1 MAGIRAIGIVS
12 AMASA
17 ALSVDHAYADSPFH
31 FPLFSSSPPS
41 PLPPQASPQTP
52 PAEPAAKEEPRPRND
67 NPRTTAAGFD
77 PEALERGAKAVREIN
92 SSSQAKQVF
101 DLMKK
106 QEETR
111 QAELAAKQ
119 SEFQALQSQH
129 EIERQRV
136 IYEEQKKLV
145 QQQAQTKAQMARYED
160 ELARKRMQAENES
173 QRARNQELVKMQEES
188 SIRQEQTRRATEE
201 QIQAQRRQTERERAE
216 IERETIRVKA
226 IAEAEGRAHEA
237 KLAEEVNKRMLVER
251 ANAEREK
258 WLAAINTTFEH
269 IGGGLRAILTDQNK
283 LVVAVGGVTAL
294 AAGIYTTRYL
304 LGFANKCLEGARVVW
319 GYVERILGQPS
330 LIRESSRGKYPWSG
344 LVSRAMS
351 SLSRKTDKGASSG
364 GNGKGFGDVILNP
377 SLQKRI
383 EQLARATANT
393 KSHQAP
399 FRNMLFYGPPGTGK
413 TMAARELA
421 HKSGL
426 DYALMTGGDVAPL
439 GSQAVTK
446 IHQLFD
452 WAKKSQKGLLL
463 FIDEADA
470 FLCERNK
477 IHMSEAQRSALNAIL
492 FRTGDQS
499 KDIVLAL
506 ATNRPGDLDSAV
518 TDRIDEVLEFP
529 LPGEEERFKLL
540 KLYLDKYIAR
550 AGDQKRGWLPFFR
563 RQQQKI
569 QINGLSDDVIREAA
583 AKTDGFSGREI
594 AKLMASVQAAVYGS
608 KDCELDAAMFRE
620 VVDYKVAE
628 HQQRRKLA
636 GEGESATNIGS
647 RETMQVKAVFKS
659 LFILIFFIS
668 MQAAIGSRAVEGTYM
683 AGWHKKP
690 WMNHGISR
698 GKHVANLA
706 SEHRYRVRKSVVVST
721 GSFSS
726 RNA

>member
-1 MAGIRAIGIVS
+1 MARAYAAGLLS
-12 AMASA
+12 ALASA
-17 ALSVDHAYADSPFH
+17 SLAVEHSYADGPFSYSPFSY
-31 FPLFSSSPPS
+31 PSSASTH
-41 PLPPQASPQTP
+41 QASHEVP
-52 PAEPAAKEEPRPRND
+52 PPESAAKEEPQRVRND
-67 NPRTTAAGFD
+67 YPRTTASGFD
-77 PEALERGAKAVREIN
+77 PEALERGVKAVREVN
-92 SSSQAKQVF
+92 SSSQGKKVF
-101 DLMKK
+101 ELMKK

-111 QAELAAKQ
+111 QTDLAAKKAQ
-119 SEFQALQSQH
+119 FQALQSQH
-129 EIERQRV
+129 ETERQQV
-136 IYEEQKKLV
+136 IYEEHKKLA
-145 QQQAQTKAQMARYED
+145 QQKAQTKAEMARYED

-188 SIRQEQTRRATEE
+188 SIRQEQARRATEE
-201 QIQAQRRQTERERAE
+201 QIQAQRRQTEREKAE

-226 IAEAEGRAHEA
+226 MAEAEGRAHEA

-258 WLAAINTTFEH
+258 WVAAINTTFEH

-294 AAGIYTTRYL
+294 AAGIYTTR
-304 LGFANKCLEGARVVW
+304 EGARVVW
-319 GYVERILGQPS
+319 GYVDRILGQPS

-344 LVSRAMS
+344 ILSRAMNTLSHKADKRSPS
-351 SLSRKTDKGASSG
+351 S
-364 GNGKGFGDVILNP
+364 NGSGFGDVVLNA

-383 EQLARATANT
+383 EQLAGATANT

-421 HKSGL
+421 RKSGL

-452 WAKKSQKGLLL
+452 WAKKSKRGLLL

-477 IHMSEAQRSALNAIL
+477 TYMSEAQRSALNALL

-518 TDRIDEVLEFP
+518 ADRIDEVLEFP

-540 KLYLDKYIAR
+540 KLYLDKYIAH
-550 AGDQKRGWLPFFR
+550 AGQRKSNWLLSLFQ

-569 QINGLSDDVIREAA
+569 LIKGMSDGVIQEAA
-583 AKTDGFSGREI
+583 AKTEGFSGREI
-594 AKLMASVQAAVYGS
+594 AKLMASVQAAIYGS
-608 KDCELDAAMFRE
+608 KDCVLDANLFRE

-636 GEGESATNIGS
+636 
-647 RETMQVKAVFKS
+647 
-659 LFILIFFIS
+659 
-668 MQAAIGSRAVEGTYM
+668 
-683 AGWHKKP
+683 
-690 WMNHGISR
+690 
-698 GKHVANLA
+698 A
-706 SEHRYRVRKSVVVST
+706 SEG
-721 GSFSS
+721 GSI
-726 RNA
+726 